1 MRYFRVVPFN
11 IDHAQKAGEFCRIVL
26 EKRDELPA
34 DGSKRAVIPNDTK
47 LFAQAET
54 IPKVSHFLT
63 ADKKC
68 ESIFELI
75 KQTTPVNFEI
85 LSLHS
90 PCYQSF
96 GHLQLDDG
104 LE

>member
-1 MRYFRVVPFN
+1 MPKKTETY
-11 IDHAQKAGEFCRIVL
+11 G
-26 EKRDELPA
+26 
-34 DGSKRAVIPNDTK
+34 IPNDTK

-54 IPKVSHFLT
+54 MPKVSHFLT

-90 PCYQSF
+90 PCHQSF
-96 GHLQLDDG
+96 GHLQLDDRI
-104 LE
+104 